1 MADIPHTGKGIRSRI
16 RRLEPVSPAFGLF
29 LLAVAVLPFRWLSP
43 LGSLN
48 ERSGW
53 TDIFFAAAV
62 AAWLW
67 EKRHRRWEAVRRS
80 LRPWHAGLAAYVI
93 LAGISATLSR
103 EPGTAATSFL
113 LTAELAFVAVL
124 AADFGSQRAGCR
136 AIAWAVLVGAL
147 ATAVLAVVGLCLY
160 YADFDTGLVMPFGG
174 NLASHSYTRV
184 RAGFFSAPLLA
195 DYCIFASAIL
205 AMDEAPVTR
214 RARRFVQTALGTM
227 TLATLSRGLFGFL
240 AAAVVRADSHRGSR
254 ALAIAGVSAA
264 LLAMAALAVVPAS
277 PDPARP
283 TTWTNHVPDPES
295 RYALLES
302 SLWTV
307 RDHPLVGIGPGLLPA
322 RRPAKSY
329 GRAVRAHF
337 TPVDIAA
344 TVGIPAL
351 CALVFVVGWAWRR
364 RYRPTEIAIWSGLL
378 GLAIDGLGQDVEHFR
393 HVWILLGLALARAG
407 QKREASAG
415 DP

>member
-1 MADIPHTGKGIRSRI
+1 LPLPHSL
-16 RRLEPVSPAFGLF
+16 RRVELSSPSFGLF
-29 LLAVAVLPFRWLSP
+29 LLAIAALPFRWLSP

-48 ERSGW
+48 ERAGW
-53 TDIFFAAAV
+53 TDILFACAV

-67 EKRHRRWEAVRRS
+67 EKRHRRWREIRQS

-93 LAGISATLSR
+93 LTGVSATLSR
-103 EPGTAATSFL
+103 EHGTAATNLL
-113 LTAELAFVAVL
+113 LTFELAFVAVL
-124 AADFGSQRAGCR
+124 AADFGSQRSGR
-136 AIAWAVLVGAL
+136 RGIAWAVLVGVL
-147 ATAVLAVVGLCLY
+147 ATAVLTVVGLCLY
-160 YADFDTGLVMPFGG
+160 YADVDTGLVTPFASGV
-174 NLASHSYTRV
+174 ASHSYTRV

-205 AMDEAPVTR
+205 AMDEAPLTR
-214 RARRFVQTALGTM
+214 RARRFVQTALGAM

-240 AAAVVRADSHRGSR
+240 AAAVVRAASLRRSR
-254 ALAIAGVSAA
+254 ALAIAAVSVA

-283 TTWTNHVPDPES
+283 TTWTKQVPDPQS
-295 RYALLES
+295 RYALLKS
-302 SLWTV
+302 SLGRV

-322 RRPAKSY
+322 RRPEQSHR
-329 GRAVRAHF
+329 RAVRVHF
-337 TPVDIAA
+337 TPVNIAA

-351 CALVFVVGWAWRR
+351 CALVFVVGWAWRN

-378 GLAIDGLGQDVEHFR
+378 GLAIDGLGQDIEHFR

-407 QKREASAG
+407 QTSEPPAG
-415 DP
+415 DA